1 MINKELYDEL
11 LKKRGIKTD
20 KAEVT
25 EKDYEITEYDLSDGQ
40 KGMWFLQ
47 QMEPD
52 NPVYNNPSAMK
63 LNGKVDI
70 DALNKTMMLIHVSH

>member
-1 MINKELYDEL
+1 MIYLINKELYDEL

-25 EKDYEITEYDLSDGQ
+25 EKDYEITEYDLSYGQ

-52 NPVYNNPSAMK
+52 NPVYNNPYEVAAAIEPVWKSRY
-63 LNGKVDI
+63 
-70 DALNKTMMLIHVSH
+70 